1 MHHREK
7 RKGQKFEMAKARLYA
22 DPPCAVEFVTVVARK
37 ELCNFPPPARSEWGS
52 PSQVEFVFKVGM
64 ANAYKFL
71 KCGSFRRYRLLLYPI
86 IALFISKEWNAITL
100 GRLLSR

>member
-7 RKGQKFEMAKARLYA
+7 RKGQKFEVASARLYV
-22 DPPCAVEFVTVVARK
+22 DPPCAVEFVTVVAR
-37 ELCNFPPPARSEWGS
+37 SEWKS
-52 PSQVEFVFKVGM
+52 PSQVGFVFKVGM